1 MIKTFQNSLTKTI
14 FKKTTCFVYFFVI
27 LQRMIYKK
35 IMTVSRQFP
44 LIHVKKIIRFR
55 GTKMF
60 NRWYTHS
67 IGLKHL
73 QSETLPQKPQSL
85 ISCWKPC
92 SAPKFLLC
100 SAVSTVAH
108 KDKHFPDSK
117 TLPIQKHFRAR
128 VSPAL
133 LSLRKNGGLL
143 VVYCSFEWHLTPDMT
158 LSIETYIRR
167 TSCIKRTLQ
176 HSPRVSA

>member
-14 FKKTTCFVYFFVI
+14 FNKTTCFEYFFVI

-44 LIHVKKIIRFR
+44 LIHVKKIIRFM

-92 SAPKFLLC
+92 SAPNFLLC
-100 SAVSTVAH
+100 SAVSMVAH
-108 KDKHFPDSK
+108 KDKHFPDCK
-117 TLPIQKHFRAR
+117 TLPIQKHFPESKTRPSIRNTSQNPKAH
-128 VSPAL
+128 PAQNPKSHPRIQNKQRL
-133 LSLRKNGGLL
+133 KFVNKPKPRGGGG
-143 VVYCSFEWHLTPDMT
+143 D
-158 LSIETYIRR
+158 SI
-167 TSCIKRTLQ
+167 
-176 HSPRVSA
+176 